1 MAKSM
6 ENKHKKGT
14 DSPMFPAASLT

>member
-1 MAKSM
+1 M

-14 DSPMFPAASLT
+14 DSPMFSAASSS